1 MGLSIDHQTV
11 DYVNLQ
17 LFCFQLT
24 LVLNIYLVM
33 IAFFARYWAF
43 LVHFGVEV
51 IYMLLNICS
60 DCSQS
65 LIGMGIALL
74 LPFRLF
80 FYVSAA
86 MLL

>member
-60 DCSQS
+60 QIVPNP
-65 LIGMGIALL
+65 LLGWALPCYYRFDYL
-74 LPFRLF
+74 SMSVPLC
-80 FYVSAA
+80 
-86 MLL
+86 